1 MNSTNNVT
9 AYRMATLSAYVT
21 LFGII
26 FSGPLALL
34 VVSIVQ
40 QQPPWESVQA
50 FVENYHDIQSL
61 PFYFGFLLIAG
72 SIVMIAA
79 LYELSER
86 QFPLLV
92 AVLFTTVGGTLI
104 FFNYFTQTTF
114 VPALVREYSQESAPI
129 ISSLTMANPTSL
141 AWAVEMWGYG
151 FIGLGSWFAAAFFS
165 STRLERIASTLFIV
179 NGVVSIL
186 GALWTSVDLGWVL
199 TPPGIMAFSF
209 WNILYLAMVILLII
223 VIRKRKW
230 QN

>member
-1 MNSTNNVT
+1 
-9 AYRMATLSAYVT
+9 MATLSAYVT

-40 QQPPWESVQA
+40 QQPPWESVQV

-114 VPALVREYSQESAPI
+114 IPELVREYSQESAPI

-165 STRLERIASTLFIV
+165 ATRLERITGALFIV

-186 GALWTSVDLGWVL
+186 GAIWTSIDLGWVL
-199 TPPGIMAFSF
+199 TQPGIIAFAF
-209 WNILYLAMVILLII
+209 WNILYLAMVILLI
-223 VIRKRKW
+223 VVLRKRKW